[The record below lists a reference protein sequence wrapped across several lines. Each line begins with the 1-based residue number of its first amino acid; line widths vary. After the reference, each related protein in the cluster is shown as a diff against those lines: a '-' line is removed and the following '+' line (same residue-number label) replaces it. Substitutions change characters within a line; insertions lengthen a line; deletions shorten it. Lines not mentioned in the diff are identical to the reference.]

1 MKKRFPDSFYNPI
14 TFAGAIIAVVS
25 FGLILFL
32 SVLDVTSAETNPY
45 LGIITFIIFPAI
57 LIFGLLLIALGIYRA
72 HRQKIKG
79 TFKGPHFPILD
90 LNNPK
95 HRISFTIFS
104 VGTILFLVFTAF
116 GSYKAYEYTESVEFC
131 GTICHNVMN
140 PEYTAYKNSPH
151 SRVACV
157 QCHIGSGTS
166 WYVKSKISG
175 AYQVYSVIFHKYSKP
190 ISTPVENLRP
200 AQGTCEQCHW
210 PKAFFSEK
218 KVDFHYYLSD
228 EKNTPSSISMLLKIG
243 GGNSE
248 MGTSAGIHWHMNI
261 DNTIL
266 YYPSDRSRQN
276 IPWVKIISKETGKEE
291 VYKLRDFDAKKMPT
305 DSLRKMDCIDCHNRP
320 SHIYNPPDKMVNL
333 YMSLNRIDPE
343 LPYIKSVAVN
353 ALDKPYSTKP
363 IAVDSINYNIQ
374 NFYATNFPDIAKN
387 KSSEIEKSIKYIQEI
402 YSNNYFPSM
411 NVSWKGFPNNIGH
424 TYAPGCFRCHD
435 GKHYSDDGKVI
446 SNNCNICHIII
457 EQKTADGKDLVS
469 LKGLE
474 FVHPVDLGTSLRDE
488 SCVDCHSARKND
500 NL

>member
-14 TFAGAIIAVVS
+14 TFAGAIIASVS

-32 SVLDVTSAETNPY
+32 SVLDATAAEENPY
-45 LGIITFIIFPAI
+45 LGIITFIIFPSI
-57 LIFGLLLIALGIYRA
+57 LIIGLLLIALGIYKA
-72 HRQKIKG
+72 HKQKVHG
-79 TFKGPHFPILD
+79 TYKASKFPVLD

-104 VGTILFLVFTAF
+104 VGTILFLVFSAF
-116 GSYKAYEYTESVEFC
+116 GSFKAYEYTETVEFC
-131 GTICHNVMN
+131 GTVCHNVMN

-157 QCHIGSGTS
+157 QCHIGAGTT

-175 AYQVYSVIFHKYSKP
+175 AYQVYSVLFNKYSKP
-190 ISTPVENLRP
+190 IPTPVENLRP

-210 PKAFFSEK
+210 PKNFFSEK

-228 EKNTPSSISMLLKIG
+228 ENNTSSSLTMLLKIG

-248 MGTSAGIHWHMNI
+248 IGTSNGIHKHMNI
-261 DNTIL
+261 DNQII
-266 YYPSDRSRQN
+266 YYPSDESRQT
-276 IPWVKIISKETGKEE
+276 IPWVKSISKVTGKVEIF
-291 VYKLRDFDAKKMPT
+291 KTRDFNDKNLAK
-305 DSLRKMDCIDCHNRP
+305 DSLRTMDCIDCHNRP

-333 YMSLNRIDPE
+333 YLSLDRIDPK
-343 LPYIKSVAVN
+343 LPYIKSVAVE
-353 ALDKPYSTKP
+353 ALERLYSTKE
-363 IAVDSINYNIQ
+363 IALDSIKFYIQ
-374 NFYATNFPDIAKN
+374 NFYSANYPQIASN
-387 KSSEIEKSIKYIQEI
+387 KSLEINKSIKYIQNI
-402 YSNNYFPSM
+402 YENNYFPSM

-435 GKHYSDDGKVI
+435 GKHFSDNGKMI
-446 SNNCNICHIII
+446 SNDCNICHTII
-457 EQKTADGKDLVS
+457 EQKTEDGKDLVS

-474 FVHPVDLGTSLRDE
+474 FLHPVDLGNSLKNE
-488 SCVDCHSARKND
+488 SCVNCHSAKKND